1 MAKELE
7 DKIAWIRARH
17 NEQSNIV
24 EQLEIDRRL
33 DRSGT
38 ALTRLKEAKRE
49 KLRLKDQLTW
59 LMNVKKNLQ

>member
-7 DKIAWIRARH
+7 DKIAWTKKRH
-17 NEQSNIV
+17 QEQSNIV

-33 DRSGT
+33 DRSSS
-38 ALTRLKEAKRE
+38 ALDRLKEAKRE

-59 LMNVKKNLQ
+59 LMNVKKNIQ